1 MSLHFTT
8 TIFKIANFVSV
19 FCAIL
24 CIECILHDNPTFF
37 FCYAVFVLINQGRL
51 SNDICYSIL

>member
-24 CIECILHDNPTFF
+24 CIECILHDNPTVFF
-37 FCYAVFVLINQGRL
+37 FAMQYL
-51 SNDICYSIL
+51 Y